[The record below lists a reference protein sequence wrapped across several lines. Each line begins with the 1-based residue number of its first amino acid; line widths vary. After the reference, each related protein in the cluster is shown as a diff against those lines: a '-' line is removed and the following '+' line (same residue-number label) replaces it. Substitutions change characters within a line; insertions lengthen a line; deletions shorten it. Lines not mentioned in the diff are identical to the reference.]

1 MRILLQSGLRNSP
14 LVELLLRISM
24 KQLIKEL
31 DESLRGYAHAENGR
45 IPDSINVIPRTGY
58 DIFSQVTIQCIVS
71 FCRNHFLNY
80 FVDLEEKKIHIYK
93 PTSDSLSND

>member
-1 MRILLQSGLRNSP
+1 
-14 LVELLLRISM
+14 M
-24 KQLIKEL
+24 KQLINEL
-31 DESLRGYAHAENGR
+31 DECLRGYAQAKCGR
-45 IPDSINVIPRTGY
+45 TPDSINVFPRLDY

-71 FCRNHFLNY
+71 FCRNHFLNF